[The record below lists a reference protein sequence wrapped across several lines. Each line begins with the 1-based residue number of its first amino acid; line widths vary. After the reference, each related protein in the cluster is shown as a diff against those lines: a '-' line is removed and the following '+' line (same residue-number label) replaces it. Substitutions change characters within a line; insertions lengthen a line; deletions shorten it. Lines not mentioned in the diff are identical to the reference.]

1 MVRYCVMSEYTVL
14 LGQKSGYGGV
24 FDSGF
29 SSSAVT
35 RVLHRYGMGQA
46 GQNCTHTHQHHTH
59 MQTIWQKNPQVVN
72 NPWCAATDHLP

>member
-35 RVLHRYGMGQA
+35 RVLHRYGWVRQVKTA
-46 GQNCTHTHQHHTH
+46 PIPIN
-59 MQTIWQKNPQVVN
+59 TIPICKQFGKKNPQVVK